1 MQTQKQANLI
11 QEIQPKLSF
20 HSLFC
25 LYEAGSTY
33 LWPTNTNLYMVFKQY
48 SESMR
53 SVESW
58 LIFSEEILGTC

>member
-11 QEIQPKLSF
+11 QEIQLKISF

-25 LYEAGSTY
+25 LSKADSTY
-33 LWPTNTNLYMVFKQY
+33 LWHTNTNLYMVFKQS

-58 LIFSEEILGTC
+58 LIFSEDILGIC